1 MYGHLILKL
10 IVLNPQKL
18 LMDKFQKETLPKLSQ
33 YLENI
38 LDKNPKD
45 EVYCVGNKVRSD
57 VTDFIV
63 CNKRRLIS

>member
-1 MYGHLILKL
+1 
-10 IVLNPQKL
+10 
-18 LMDKFQKETLPKLSQ
+18 MDKFHKETLPKLSQ

-57 VTDFIV
+57 VTDFTVINAGLV
-63 CNKRRLIS
+63 E